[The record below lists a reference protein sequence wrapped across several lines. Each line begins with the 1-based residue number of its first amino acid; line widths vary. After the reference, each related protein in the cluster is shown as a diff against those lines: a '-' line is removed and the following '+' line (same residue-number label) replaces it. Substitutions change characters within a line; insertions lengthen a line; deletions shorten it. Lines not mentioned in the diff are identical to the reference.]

1 MRSDRTLSDKA
12 LACLGPLYILPLQ
25 NGTPV
30 RLTGKNRII
39 GRKTMSKVSIGP
51 KSIWMGLVL
60 IAGASFGC
68 GGPEKAIEDKL
79 NESVLF
85 FSNFEKGVDALWA
98 EGERS
103 AEGDWARTRHH
114 LNGGVVDGSVEF
126 EKDATA
132 LSYAAKTTFAYGDGA
147 WGGAV
152 AFWMEVDVSSLEAD
166 FPEPFHIGKREG
178 NAYPW
183 DDAVVFLDFT
193 KPPRALRFG
202 CYPDK
207 QGEISDAMVKK
218 HVIQVA
224 EIGWKSGDWH
234 HIVIV
239 WDNFNSGKADAEWRL
254 YIDGVEK
261 GRKSG
266 ILMDMT
272 WNIADTAARFNHYK
286 FTGQLDEIAIFGT
299 SLTAEEAAYLHAPI
313 RPLNILLKKGP

>member
-1 MRSDRTLSDKA
+1 
-12 LACLGPLYILPLQ
+12 
-25 NGTPV
+25 
-30 RLTGKNRII
+30 
-39 GRKTMSKVSIGP
+39 MSKISIGP
-51 KSIWMGLVL
+51 KSIWMGLAL
-60 IAGASFGC
+60 LAGASFGC

-98 EGERS
+98 ESEGS
-103 AEGDWARTRHH
+103 AKGDWARTRHH

-132 LSYAAKTTFAYGDGA
+132 LSYNAKTTFAYSDGA

-152 AFWMEVDVSSLEAD
+152 AFWMKVDVSSLEAD

-183 DDAVVFLDFT
+183 DDAVIFLDFT

-202 CYPDK
+202 CYPNK

-218 HVIQVA
+218 HVIQVS
-224 EIGWKSGDWH
+224 EIGWKAEDWH
-234 HIVIV
+234 HVVLV
-239 WDNFNSGKADAEWRL
+239 WDNFNSGKANAEWRL
-254 YIDGVEK
+254 YIDGSEK

-272 WNIADTAARFNHYK
+272 WNIADLAARFNHYK
-286 FTGQLDEIAIFGT
+286 YMGQIDEIAIFGT
-299 SLTAEEAAYLHAPI
+299 SLTAEEAAYLHTPI
-313 RPLNILLKKGP
+313 RPLNILLKKRP